1 MLIFTTLGD
10 LSGAYYASDTR
21 FLRSK
26 SAHFHDTLGHH
37 TMGENCRYWECFRRP
52 MAVILAYRKT
62 KGTFYAISGN
72 IEKREAAPLGGFR
85 IFVISRDFS
94 RFLVISRNSVEK
106 DP

>member
-1 MLIFTTLGD
+1 
-10 LSGAYYASDTR
+10 
-21 FLRSK
+21 
-26 SAHFHDTLGHH
+26 
-37 TMGENCRYWECFRRP
+37 
-52 MAVILAYRKT
+52 MAVILAYRQT